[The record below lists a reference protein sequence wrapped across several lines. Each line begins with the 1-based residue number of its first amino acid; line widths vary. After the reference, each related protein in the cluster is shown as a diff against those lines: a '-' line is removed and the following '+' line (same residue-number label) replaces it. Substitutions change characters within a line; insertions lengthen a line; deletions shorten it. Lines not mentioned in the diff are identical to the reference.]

1 MIAVTGATG
10 FLGAHLVCRLLK
22 QGKTVKAI
30 KRSSSDVSEFNFI
43 YSLYFDVPVSQQ
55 KFTWVEG
62 DVLDV
67 PSLENIFTGAEEVY
81 HCAAVVSFNKS
92 DKNHMM
98 KTNVEGT
105 ANVVNVCLNLNIKKL
120 AYISSIAALG
130 REKSG
135 ALVNEKTKWTNSKL
149 NSNYAISKHK
159 AEMEV
164 WRGIEEGLNTVIVN
178 PGVILGSGK
187 FDKGSCK
194 LIQMVDKGMP
204 FYTHGI
210 NGYVDVED
218 VADAAIFLMEKNVF
232 NERFVLVSE
241 NMDMKWFMDETANLL
256 NAKKPFIKVNKFL
269 AELSWMATSL
279 LGLITGKK
287 PAITK
292 ETARASLNK
301 YYYSSDKI
309 KALGFTFKPIAQT
322 IADAC
327 LNYKKQQLK

>member
-10 FLGAHLVCRLLK
+10 FLGSHLVCRLLK

-43 YSLYFDVPVSQQ
+43 YSLYFDTPVSQQ
-55 KFTWVEG
+55 KFTWAEG

-67 PSLENIFTGAEEVY
+67 PSLENAFAGADEVY

-92 DKNHMM
+92 DKSHMM

-135 ALVNEKTKWTNSKL
+135 ALVSEKTKWTNSKL

-159 AEMEV
+159 AELEV

-194 LIQMVDKGMP
+194 LIEMVDKGMP

-241 NMDMKWFMDETANLL
+241 NMDMKWFMNETATLL
-256 NAKKPFIKVNKFL
+256 NAKKPFIEVNKFI
-269 AELSWMATSL
+269 AELSWMATGL

-322 IADAC
+322 LADAC
-327 LNYKKQQLK
+327 SNYKKQQLK